1 MPKPTSPY
9 ASLPATDVRSTCCTA
24 ASRRTSWGTG
34 ARRAGLF
41 GGLHGCL
48 CHTELQVSTAAVRAS
63 QYGFKKNKLGDG
75 CQDVLAYLERCRVGE
90 LGGAWQPLALEV
102 CALP

>member
-1 MPKPTSPY
+1 MPKPISPCT
-9 ASLPATDVRSTCCTA
+9 SLPAIDVKSTCCIT
-24 ASRRTSWGTG
+24 SPRRTSWGTG
-34 ARRAGLF
+34 ARRAGLLE
-41 GGLHGCL
+41 GLHGFLCL
-48 CHTELQVSTAAVRAS
+48 TELQVSTAEILAS